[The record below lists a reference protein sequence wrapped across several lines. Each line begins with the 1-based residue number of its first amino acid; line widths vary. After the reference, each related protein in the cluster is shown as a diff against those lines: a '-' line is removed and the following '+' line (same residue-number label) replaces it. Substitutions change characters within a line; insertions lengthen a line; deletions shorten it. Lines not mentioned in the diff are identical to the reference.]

1 MTGRGS
7 FEKVTSVDVARLAGV
22 SQSAVSRVFTPGA
35 SASAKTAEKVRKAAE
50 QLGYRPNVLA
60 RAMMTG
66 RSRIVGVVVA
76 YLENQFYPMA
86 LELLSRAL
94 QDRGYHILVFMAGNS
109 TDKISEV
116 MAELLDYQ
124 VDGIITAS
132 VAMSNDL
139 AVRCSAAGIPVVM
152 FNRGQDDLRL
162 SEVTSDNV
170 AGGRRAAEFLAD
182 GGHKRI
188 AHIMGWQGSSTG
200 RDRAAGFCAGL
211 AARGLKPLAMV
222 DGEYSRDRAA
232 AVARDL
238 FKGPAHPDAIFVG
251 NDHMAFAVVD
261 VVRHEL
267 GLRIPEDVSIVGF
280 DDVPMA
286 AWPSYALTTIRQ
298 SVEPMVAATVDAILG
313 QIEGDLTPRRIR
325 IDGPLIVR
333 RSARIPEGYAP

>member
-1 MTGRGS
+1 
-7 FEKVTSVDVARLAGV
+7 
-22 SQSAVSRVFTPGA
+22 
-35 SASAKTAEKVRKAAE
+35 
-50 QLGYRPNVLA
+50 
-60 RAMMTG
+60 
-66 RSRIVGVVVA
+66 
-76 YLENQFYPMA
+76 
-86 LELLSRAL
+86 
-94 QDRGYHILVFMAGNS
+94 
-109 TDKISEV
+109 
-116 MAELLDYQ
+116 
-124 VDGIITAS
+124 
-132 VAMSNDL
+132 
-139 AVRCSAAGIPVVM
+139 
-152 FNRGQDDLRL
+152 
-162 SEVTSDNV
+162 
-170 AGGRRAAEFLAD
+170 
-182 GGHKRI
+182 
-188 AHIMGWQGSSTG
+188 
-200 RDRAAGFCAGL
+200 
-211 AARGLKPLAMV
+211 MV